1 MSFISKFFI
10 FLIKIYQGLI
20 SPWFPSSCRHQPTC
34 SCYSIESII
43 VWGPF
48 KGVWLGIKRLAKC
61 HPWGKQGYDPVP
73 KKKK

>member
-34 SCYSIESII
+34 SCYSIEAIRI
-43 VWGPF
+43 WGPF

-61 HPWGKQGYDPVP
+61 HPWGKKGYDPVP
-73 KKKK
+73 KKNK